1 MDLNSLIA
9 KTNKQPLAYEKKN
22 YKKKNQNTMKVMGN
36 KIKQLTQLDVNVKL
50 IYMD

>member
-22 YKKKNQNTMKVMGN
+22 YKKKT
-36 KIKQLTQLDVNVKL
+36 KIQ
-50 IYMD
+50 